1 MLNQRLSDMKKTL
14 QNELKSSAN
23 EKCGTSISNGNA
35 KANNS
40 TAVNEGHKQSEPD
53 PIVNNPSKNASAVAM
68 DDVNLKYLK
77 HVILKFLTSREVR
90 TFRVHHKIIATF
102 NYIYDLKFVL
112 G

>member
-1 MLNQRLSDMKKTL
+1 MLNQRLADMKKTL
-14 QNELKSSAN
+14 QHELKSSAN
-23 EKCGTSISNGNA
+23 EKCTSISNGNA

-40 TAVNEGHKQSEPD
+40 TAVNDGHNQSEPD

-90 TFRVHHKIIATF
+90 TFQVHHKIITIF
-102 NYIYDLKFVL
+102 H
-112 G
+112 

>member
-1 MLNQRLSDMKKTL
+1 MLNQRLADMKKTL
-14 QNELKSSAN
+14 QHELKSSAN
-23 EKCGTSISNGNA
+23 EKCVTSIINGNA

-40 TAVNEGHKQSEPD
+40 TAVNDGHNQSEPD

-90 TFRVHHKIIATF
+90 TF
-102 NYIYDLKFVL
+102 
-112 G
+112 